1 MIDMTEEEIHAWVT
15 ATVDKI
21 RRQRRTIEAA
31 APHLKAVIAAYAP
44 KPEES

>member
-1 MIDMTEEEIHAWVT
+1 MTEEEIHAWVT